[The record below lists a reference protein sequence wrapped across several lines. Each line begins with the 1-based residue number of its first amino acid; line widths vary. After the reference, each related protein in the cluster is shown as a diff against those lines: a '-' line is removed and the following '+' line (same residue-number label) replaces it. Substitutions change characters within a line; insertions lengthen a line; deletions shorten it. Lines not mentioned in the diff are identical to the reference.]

1 MGFCPSF
8 VFDIFV
14 SKSVI
19 EFLSSETGSLEALSK
34 KYSEAISIKYAEVD
48 SNVIQGTAEEIVRFL
63 SEIEAGEEAVG
74 LLNDFSRFRLYFV
87 GHARERKLKPL
98 FGDLLDPAKEAEIKL
113 GETVKT
119 FKAFVF
125 SLRSNNEDHAP
136 AGWLPET
143 DENLTPFHEVF
154 SKPVSVSDFF

>member
-14 SKSVI
+14 SKTVI
-19 EFLSSETGSLEALSK
+19 EYLSSETGSLEGSAK
-34 KYSEAISIKYAEVD
+34 KFSEGISAKYAEVD
-48 SNVIQGTAEEIVRFL
+48 SNVIQETAEDIVRFL
-63 SEIEAGEEAVG
+63 AEIEAGEDSVS
-74 LLNDFSRFRLYFV
+74 LLIDFCRYRLYFI

-98 FGDLLDPAKEAEIKL
+98 FGDLLDPVKEAEIKL
-113 GETVKT
+113 GETVKS

-125 SLRSNNEDHAP
+125 SLRSNNEGHAP

-143 DENLTPFHEVF
+143 DENLAPFHDLFV
-154 SKPVSVSDFF
+154 KPVSVSDLF

>member
-14 SKSVI
+14 SKTVI

-34 KYSEAISIKYAEVD
+34 KYSEAISTKYAEVD
-48 SNVIQGTAEEIVRFL
+48 SNVIQETAEDIARFL
-63 SEIEAGEEAVG
+63 AEIEAGEDAVG
-74 LLNDFSRFRLYFV
+74 LLNDFCRFRLYFV

-98 FGDLLDPAKEAEIKL
+98 FGDLLDPVKEAEIKL

-143 DENLTPFHEVF
+143 DENLTPFHEAF
-154 SKPVSVSDFF
+154 SKPVSVSDLF